1 MFSAIEEHFLH
12 IFRFPFIK
20 KKKKKT
26 HFHKKEKVAHT
37 QFTMS
42 THRQLS
48 GGLCKY
54 VLHEG
59 NWASG

>member
-20 KKKKKT
+20 KKMT

-37 QFTMS
+37 QLTVS
-42 THRQLS
+42 THRQ
-48 GGLCKY
+48 
-54 VLHEG
+54 
-59 NWASG
+59 

>member
-12 IFRFPFIK
+12 IFRFSFMQK
-20 KKKKKT
+20 KKKMT

-42 THRQLS
+42 AHRQLS